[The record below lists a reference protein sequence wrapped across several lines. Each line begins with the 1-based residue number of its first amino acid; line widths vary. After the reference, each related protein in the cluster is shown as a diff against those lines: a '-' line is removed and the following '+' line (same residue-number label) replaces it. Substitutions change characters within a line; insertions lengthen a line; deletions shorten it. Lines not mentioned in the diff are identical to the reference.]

1 MRSFGQLAGWQEGG
15 QSLQPPAWSWSGT
28 EEEDRHLMD
37 EAPGDRSGRDFMLR
51 QDGERLRYR
60 CLSYCRVLMKF
71 CAVWLSVSCSDLN
84 PAHNVFFL
92 LTKPFNDRFIRRF

>member
-1 MRSFGQLAGWQEGG
+1 MRSFGQFGGWQEGG
-15 QSLQPPAWSWSGT
+15 QSLQHPAWSWSGT

-60 CLSYCRVLMKF
+60 YLLYPHSGIIPNLPR
-71 CAVWLSVSCSDLN
+71 ARSDN
-84 PAHNVFFL
+84 FYYTEFFFF
-92 LTKPFNDRFIRRF
+92 TCPMTSSSSA